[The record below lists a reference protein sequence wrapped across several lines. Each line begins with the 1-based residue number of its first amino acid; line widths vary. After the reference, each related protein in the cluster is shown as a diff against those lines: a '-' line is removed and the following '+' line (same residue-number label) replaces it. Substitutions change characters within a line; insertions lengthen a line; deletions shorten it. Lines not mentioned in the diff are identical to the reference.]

1 MKMIIDVLT
10 VILPFFYLVTVIAY
24 GYAFIPKKPA
34 AKKFK
39 TPLLITTIVV
49 HLLYIILRTIY
60 FVHPPIISV
69 FEILS
74 LLAFSIAAS
83 YRIIEIRTGIKNT
96 GFLILLL
103 SLIFQTI
110 SSLFIQ
116 DLYEVNPI
124 LRNNLL
130 GIHVL
135 SALIGYSAFTISAVY
150 GLMYLLQYH
159 NLKTNTLGI
168 FFDNLPNLERLEHLT
183 HNAITVGFLL
193 LTIAIIIGVAWLPH
207 AFEEYSFLDP
217 KLLGTL
223 LVWIMYGV
231 GLFMIKRGKRTGKQ
245 IMKLAISGFLVS
257 IFSLTIINLYF
268 SSFHNFF

>member
-1 MKMIIDVLT
+1 MGMPLF
-10 VILPFFYLVTVIAY
+10 PRNRRQ
-24 GYAFIPKKPA
+24 
-34 AKKFK
+34 KFK
-39 TPLLITTIVV
+39 TPLLITTISCSSSV
-49 HLLYIILRTIY
+49 HHLTDNL
-60 FVHPPIISV
+60 FCAPPIISV

-183 HNAITVGFLL
+183 HTRLR
-193 LTIAIIIGVAWLPH
+193 
-207 AFEEYSFLDP
+207 SD
-217 KLLGTL
+217 
-223 LVWIMYGV
+223 
-231 GLFMIKRGKRTGKQ
+231 
-245 IMKLAISGFLVS
+245 
-257 IFSLTIINLYF
+257 
-268 SSFHNFF
+268 FFY